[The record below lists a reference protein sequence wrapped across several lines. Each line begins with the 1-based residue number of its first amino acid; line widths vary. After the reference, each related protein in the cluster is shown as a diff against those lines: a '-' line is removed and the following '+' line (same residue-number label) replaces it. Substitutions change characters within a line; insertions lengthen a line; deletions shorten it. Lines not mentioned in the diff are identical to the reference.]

1 MLTQR
6 QAGLLAIP
14 LLLLLTAMPADAKQM
29 YKYTDEQGI
38 VHYSD
43 KKPVTDQK
51 VEARPMRMPAA
62 DVLSMRNIGTQAK
75 PAYAIR
81 NHLAGPVEVLL
92 TLTESIYVRSEPQ
105 LPASVILAAGE
116 ERTVLRVF
124 SSEPGKTGSFKWQY
138 SAVPGDPAAQL
149 DSAALN
155 RIPFPRGE
163 AYWVSQPFNGKQ
175 THLDEQTK
183 YAIDITMPEGTPVLA
198 TRAGVV
204 MQMNDDFFEGG
215 KQQLK
220 YISKANIIRLLH
232 DDGTMSV
239 YAHLKLD
246 STKVRL
252 GQRVAAGDRLAESGN
267 TGFSS
272 GPHLHFVIQ
281 KNAGGKLVSLP
292 YSFTLTNGEQVVPDK
307 QVRISP

>member
-1 MLTQR
+1 MLIQR
-6 QAGLLAIP
+6 QSGLCAIP
-14 LLLLLTAMPADAKQM
+14 LLLLLASMPADAKQM

-43 KKPVTDQK
+43 KKPITEQK
-51 VEARPMRMPAA
+51 VETRPMRMPAS
-62 DVLSMRNIGTQAK
+62 DVLSMRNTGTLAK

-92 TLTESIYVRSEPQ
+92 TLTESIYVRSEPE
-105 LPASVILAAGE
+105 LPASIILAAGE
-116 ERTVLRVF
+116 ERTVLKIF
-124 SSEPGKTGSFKWQY
+124 SSKIGEAGSFKWKY
-138 SAVPGDPAAQL
+138 SSVPGDPDAKL
-149 DSAALN
+149 DSIAMN
-155 RIPFPRGE
+155 RIPFPQGE
-163 AYWVSQPFNGKQ
+163 AYWVSQPFYGTQ
-175 THLDEQTK
+175 THLDAQTK
-183 YAIDITMPEGTPVLA
+183 YAIDITMPEGTLVLA

-204 MQMNDDFFEGG
+204 MQMDDDFFEGG
-215 KQQLK
+215 KQQQK
-220 YISKANIIRLLH
+220 YLSKANIIRLLH

-252 GQRVAAGDRLAESGN
+252 GQRVAAGDPLAESGN

-281 KNAGGKLVSLP
+281 KNVGGKLVSLP
-292 YSFTLTNGEQVVPDK
+292 YSFTLPNGEQLVPDK
-307 QVRISP
+307 QLRISH